1 MKYSYLILVVFFN
14 LILNPLHAEIERRA
28 AIDVGSGG
36 TKVLIADVDIDT
48 KQIIQVV
55 YENSFPVPYQSA
67 LDRSADGTFDQTTR
81 DLGLK
86 TFKQVKEIADQH
98 QVQRIAAV
106 ATSAFRK
113 SNNAVEFVTQVN
125 SETAINLKIIPQKEE
140 GEIAFYS
147 AVSTGKF
154 HEDEMLVWDIGTG
167 SQQLTTTNDN
177 HQLIVYMGETMGSIE
192 FKNYIINIIQDFDSD
207 EITTPNPI
215 SSTELKVADSYAR
228 AFGRKAFPLIKSKI
242 KNHVTVVGIGRLFFN
257 SIRPLASEDGVIT
270 RDGLRAYISAAMNKT
285 DGDLNNPYANVDVP
299 NCILVLAIM
308 KSLHIQEVYPLET
321 TSTRGLLVNPTYWE

>member
-1 MKYSYLILVVFFN
+1 MKYSCFVLVVLFN
-14 LILNPLHAEIERRA
+14 LILNPLQAEIERRA

-36 TKVLIADVDIDT
+36 TKVLIADVDSDT
-48 KQIIQVV
+48 KQIVNVV

-67 LDRSADGTFDQTTR
+67 LDRSPDGTFDQATR
-81 DLGLK
+81 ELGLR
-86 TFKQVKEIADQH
+86 TFKQIKEITDQH

-113 SNNAVEFVTQVN
+113 SNNGVEFAEQVN
-125 SETAINLKIIPQKEE
+125 AETAIPLKIIPQKEE

-154 HEDEMLVWDIGTG
+154 QEDEMLVWDIGTG
-167 SQQLTTTNDN
+167 SQQLTTTNEA

-192 FKNYIINIIQDFDSD
+192 FKNYIIDIVQDHDSD
-207 EITTPNPI
+207 DIMTPNPI
-215 SSTELKVADSYAR
+215 SPTDLKVADSYAR
-228 AFGRKAFPLIKSKI
+228 SFGRKAFPLIKDKI

-257 SIRPLASEDGVIT
+257 SVRPLASEEGVIT
-270 RDGLRAYISAAMNKT
+270 RDGLRAYISAALNKT

-308 KSLHIQEVYPLET
+308 KALHIQEVYPLET
-321 TSTRGLLVNPTYWE
+321 TSTRGLLVNPSYWE